1 MNRSTKVLVL
11 ILALGALGGGA
22 AVAVA
27 ALDNATAADCQPI
40 PAGVKCNPGNG
51 QKIAGG
57 KNGSTSHNGWPA
69 FTGIL
74 WQVTNLGTKGYTRTG
89 TQWADELLGRNGS
102 DTLNGG
108 DGNDVLWGDSSN
120 VNNGSRQHDRL
131 DGGAGNDWIY
141 GSHGT
146 NTIKGGAGNDKI
158 LAAYGHGTI
167 DCGPGYDTYG
177 ASLKHY
183 KVRNCEHKVH
193 KLN

>member
-1 MNRSTKVLVL
+1 MKRSILVAL
-11 ILALGALGGGA
+11 VVAGLGAVA
-22 AVAVA
+22 AVAA
-27 ALDNATAADCQPI
+27 TNNATQADCNPV
-40 PAGVKCNPGNG
+40 PAGVKCQPGNG

-57 KNGSTSHNGWPA
+57 KNGSTSHKGWPA

-74 WQVTNLGTKGYTRTG
+74 WQVVTNSNQGFSRTG
-89 TQWADELLGRNGS
+89 TQWNDELLGRNGS

-108 DGNDVLWGDSSN
+108 DGNDVIWGDSSN
-120 VNNGSRQHDRL
+120 VLNGSRQHDRL
-131 DGGAGNDWIY
+131 SGGNGNDWIY

-177 ASLKHY
+177 ASSKHY